1 MRHQA
6 PGVRRSIGHF
16 LLGVALL
23 ATLGLSATAGSATV
37 DAKPHSSADC
47 SDDTISSARAMH
59 NTGDGRDY
67 NSVSTAQA
75 GAMEAALDR
84 QIQGLVASGQLTKNG
99 ALKNKKTFT
108 IRTFVH
114 IITASDGTTGDV
126 TDQEVSDQMGVINA
140 AYAGTT
146 SSASA
151 PSPFRFELAG
161 IDRTANDAWYDWN
174 LTEDFTD
181 EDAEAK
187 AAKRALHEGG
197 YADLNVYIAALG
209 SGLLG
214 YATFPRGELALDGLV
229 LLNES
234 LPGGTAAPYN
244 LGDTAPHEIG
254 HWLGL
259 FHTFEGGC
267 AGAGDHVSDTPAQLD
282 GDNIFFCNEAD
293 DTCPKK
299 GLDPVH
305 NFMSYGDDF
314 CLDRFTKGQNRRQ
327 IATWLGQ
334 RANR

>member
-1 MRHQA
+1 MRLR
-6 PGVRRSIGHF
+6 PNVSRSLVHP

-23 ATLGLSATAGSATV
+23 ASLGLSSPAVAAPAAEPDGGA
-37 DAKPHSSADC
+37 AC
-47 SDDTISSARAMH
+47 SEASVSSARAMH
-59 NTGDGRDY
+59 GTGDGRDY
-67 NSVSTAQA
+67 NSVSVAEA
-75 GAMEAALDR
+75 AEMDAALDR
-84 QIQGLVASGQLTKNG
+84 QVDRLVASGQLTKNG
-99 ALKNKKTFT
+99 RLKNKKTFT
-108 IRTFVH
+108 IRTYVH
-114 IITASDGTTGDV
+114 VITGNDGTGDV
-126 TDQEVSDQMGVINA
+126 TDAQVEAQMAVIND
-140 AYAGTT
+140 AYAGST
-146 SSASA
+146 SRASA
-151 PSPFRFELAG
+151 PSPFRFQLVD

-174 LTEDFTD
+174 LTEDFSD

-187 AAKRALHEGG
+187 DAKRALHEGG
-197 YADLNVYIAALG
+197 YADLNVYIAGLG

-234 LPGGTAAPYN
+234 LPGGSAAPYN
-244 LGDTAPHEIG
+244 LGDTATHEIG

-282 GDNIFFCNEAD
+282 GDNIFYCNEAD
-293 DTCPKK
+293 DTCPKP

-305 NFMSYGDDF
+305 NFMSYGDDA
-314 CLDRFTKGQNRRQ
+314 CLDRFTEGQNKRQ